1 MSKPKSILVVTA
13 CLALYGLAAGSLAF
27 GLAWAC
33 REYEVSRLSTFI
45 VLCAAFGLI
54 APLTRAYLNWVNRV
68 IGSTD
73 RV

>member
-1 MSKPKSILVVTA
+1 MSKSKPILVVTG

-27 GLAWAC
+27 GLAYTC
-33 REYEVSRLSTFI
+33 RENGASGLLTFT
-45 VLCAAFGLI
+45 VLFLAFGLI

-73 RV
+73 QV